1 MVIVKLNN
9 ECCMMGMGV
18 EYVGDAGDLSIS
30 CESSLPLD
38 ALCTGTSQQI
48 RILHKTNKKNT
59 FSELLAFWK
68 VC

>member
-1 MVIVKLNN
+1 
-9 ECCMMGMGV
+9 MMGMGV

-30 CESSLPLD
+30 CESSLPH

-48 RILHKTNKKNT
+48 RILHKTNKKKI
-59 FSELLAFWK
+59 SELLAFWK